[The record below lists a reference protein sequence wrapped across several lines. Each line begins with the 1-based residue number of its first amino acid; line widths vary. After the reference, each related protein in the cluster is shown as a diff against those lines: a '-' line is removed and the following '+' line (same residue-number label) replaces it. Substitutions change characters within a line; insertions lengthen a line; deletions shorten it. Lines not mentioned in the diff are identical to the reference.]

1 MQRYEMVRK
10 TIVMD
15 DNLAKDIDLFA
26 RKEARD
32 FSGALRYAARIGLLA
47 VENPELTIQEIKDI
61 LDVYYSI
68 CTQMVDFYNG
78 FVLEFHLCL
87 PGRQTRCTSCSP
99 ATLRQ
104 KP

>member
-1 MQRYEMVRK
+1 MMEYEMIRK

-32 FSGALRYAARIGLLA
+32 FSGALRYTARIGLLA

-61 LDVYYSI
+61 LEAKAEYEDGRISELDPRSI
-68 CTQMVDFYNG
+68 
-78 FVLEFHLCL
+78 
-87 PGRQTRCTSCSP
+87 
-99 ATLRQ
+99 
-104 KP
+104 